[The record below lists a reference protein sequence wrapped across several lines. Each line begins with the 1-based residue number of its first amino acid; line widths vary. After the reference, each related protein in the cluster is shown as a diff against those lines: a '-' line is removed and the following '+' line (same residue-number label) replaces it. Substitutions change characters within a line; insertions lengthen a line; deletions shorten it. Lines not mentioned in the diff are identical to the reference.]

1 MRHSVALLALVC
13 LALVLGSPAHDYV
26 GSSAYA
32 GPTNCGQGSLVFV
45 NTSCTQVVP
54 PDACPGTPALKACCH
69 TPATSIELDR
79 WNSGQ
84 DCGREDTNEASAAEE
99 WTWALQGTAGC
110 TYAVETKYTAA
121 GTSLDFGHP
130 QAAYARS

>member
-1 MRHSVALLALVC
+1 MSVINLVSEDPAALH

-79 WNSGQ
+79 WNVTVHAIS
-84 DCGREDTNEASAAEE
+84 
-99 WTWALQGTAGC
+99 
-110 TYAVETKYTAA
+110 
-121 GTSLDFGHP
+121 P
-130 QAAYARS
+130 P